1 MDRKEYISKRF
12 ELLRTIKDED
22 NLYNK
27 SAEWKRKANSK
38 EKGDF
43 KTQIWLTVK
52 LQKDT
57 ELIAAQPEWSF
68 IPLNDEWRVN
78 RRMVKYAWDYHWLI
92 SSTDR
97 VIAQVIASSTTY
109 GTWFM
114 YEWIRHIY
122 KKIKT
127 PSYRK
132 EDWRVVIS
140 FKEEEKLVYSWI
152 YCEKIPFQNVFINW
166 TNIENST
173 EAIIV
178 RYISKDSYI
187 AEKELDLS
195 FSNIS
200 KIKTSS
206 AQVHLV
212 DWTSRWSNEN
222 EDFSNL
228 VVEIEYFNSAA
239 DEHIVIAN
247 WITVKDSAIPYT
259 HKEIPLCL
267 YIDNPSEER
276 IYWIWEFELTE
287 LDEKYKNELRL
298 LLVKGVKS
306 AIGIVFKDKLA
317 EVEADELTY
326 WLWEVYETSDINWIK
341 HFAPNVPIQA
351 IAEIENRIDNDIIAK
366 TWVDFRSL
374 MLSPWET
381 ATKTDWKQLSTKKR
395 VNMNIKVNAFDFY
408 RRLAYLR
415 MKNIQFLHTIKDI
428 DVPVKWWSITEDW
441 IFIWDWSE
449 YWLWKIKWDYIK
461 GDFLVIPIVETMLW
475 NTKERDRQL
484 AIQYAQLV
492 WNMMEQDWSRPVK
505 AWQLA
510 KLITNLFDYDF
521 EQLTE
526 QWWNSKSANDIL
538 KEFDMQTNWTKW
550 TPQDPSYIA
559 PAQRSGVQWVP
570 TLSWFSSLPKE

>member
-1 MDRKEYISKRF
+1 MDKKEYISKRF

-27 SAEWKRKANSK
+27 SAEWRRKANSK
-38 EKGDF
+38 ESGDF

-68 IPLNDEWRVN
+68 VPLNDEWRVN

-92 SSTDR
+92 SNTDR

-132 EDWRVVIS
+132 EDWRVIIS

-166 TNIENST
+166 TNIENIT
-173 EAIIV
+173 EAIII

-187 AEKELDLS
+187 AEKELDPS

-200 KIKTSS
+200 KIKTSN
-206 AQVHLV
+206 AQIHLV

-239 DEHIVIAN
+239 DEHIIIAN

-306 AIGIVFKDKLA
+306 AIGIVFKDKLS
-317 EVEADELTY
+317 EIEADELTY

-449 YWLWKIKWDYIK
+449 YWLWKIKWKHTK

-492 WNMMEQDWSRPVK
+492 WNMVEQDWSRPVK

-526 QWWNSKSANDIL
+526 QWWNSKSAKDIL

-550 TPQDPSYIA
+550 TPQDPNYIA
-559 PAQRSGVQWVP
+559 PAQRSGAQWVP